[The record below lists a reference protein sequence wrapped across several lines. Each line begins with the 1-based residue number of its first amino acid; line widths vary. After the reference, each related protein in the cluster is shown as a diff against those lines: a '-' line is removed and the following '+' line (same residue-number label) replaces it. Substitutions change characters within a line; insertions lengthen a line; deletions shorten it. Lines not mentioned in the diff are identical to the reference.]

1 MNTKIVYTIIFFV
14 CYIINFII
22 TIKSVLHAKKTEQ
35 YLDEMV
41 KARMLE
47 VQSKFTLIDE
57 NIKLRKELEDLK
69 GGKE

>member
-14 CYIINFII
+14 CYIINSII
-22 TIKSVLHAKKTEQ
+22 AIKSVLHAKKKEQ
-35 YLDEMV
+35 DLDEMA
-41 KARMLE
+41 KALMLE
-47 VQSKFTLIDE
+47 AQRKFSLINE